1 MPRFSIVIP
10 CNNNEATIGEAV
22 ASALAQRHD
31 DFAVV
36 VGDNGSKDR
45 SQAIIDAF
53 DDPRLIKRL
62 HRETLPKTDN
72 WNRAY
77 RDAPDCQYL
86 VTLHGDDRLA
96 PDALTAIAAQ
106 ADRGAPPLIHGRF
119 DVIDAQGKRLRTVGI
134 PFDYVASADEF
145 RHIQMHANV
154 VGVAGVSMRT
164 DLFHR
169 LGGWP
174 PEWTYMQDV
183 EMWWR
188 LAEFGPV
195 RHSRAVLGDY
205 RVFDIPINPAFV
217 DEIGRWTQVHIADY
231 AVDDPAHKAGW
242 DSLATYRKLIESRP
256 DAATRTAGLDLDALL
271 GPTSERRDPGN
282 RQRLYRLGLVA
293 RTLLSSDRRA
303 GRGRFTSVPH
313 GATAG

>member
-22 ASALAQRHD
+22 STALAQRHD
-31 DFAVV
+31 DFTVV

-45 SQAIIDAF
+45 SPAIIDAF

-77 RDAPDCQYL
+77 RDAPDCEYL

-96 PDALTAIAAQ
+96 PDALAAIAVQ
-106 ADRGAPPLIHGRF
+106 VDCGAPPLIHGRF
-119 DVIDAQGKRLRTVGI
+119 DVVDAQGARLRTVGI
-134 PFDYVASADEF
+134 PFDYVASAAEF
-145 RHIQMHANV
+145 RRIQMHANV

-188 LAEFGPV
+188 LADFGPV
-195 RHSRAVLGDY
+195 RHTRAILGDY

-217 DEIGRWTQVHIADY
+217 DEIGRWTQDHINDFPAGDPVHE
-231 AVDDPAHKAGW
+231 AGW
-242 DSLATYRKLIESRP
+242 DSLATYRALLESKP
-256 DAATRTAGLDLDALL
+256 DFADRTAGLDLNALL
-271 GPTSERRDPGN
+271 GPHAADRSDPGN
-282 RQRLYRLGLVA
+282 RQRLYRMGLVA
-293 RTLLSSDRRA
+293 RTLLSAARRR
-303 GRGRFTSVPH
+303 GRGRFASVPH
-313 GATAG
+313 R

>member
-22 ASALAQRHD
+22 STALAQRYD
-31 DFAVV
+31 DFMVV

-45 SQAIIDAF
+45 SATIIDGF
-53 DDPRLIKRL
+53 DNPRLVKRL
-62 HRETLPKTDN
+62 HSEILPKTGN

-77 RDAPDCQYL
+77 FDAPDCEYL

-96 PDALTAIAAQ
+96 PDALSQIAAE
-106 ADRGAPPLIHGRF
+106 ADRGKPPMIHGRF
-119 DVIDAQGKRLRTVGI
+119 DVIDTMGKRLRTVGI
-134 PFDYVASADEF
+134 PFDYVASGEEF
-145 RHIQMHANV
+145 RRVQMHANV

-188 LAEFGPV
+188 LANFGPV
-195 RHSRAVLGDY
+195 RHTRAILGDY

-217 DEIGRWTQVHIADY
+217 DEIGRWTQSHIIDY
-231 AVDDPAHKAGW
+231 PPHDPAHKAGW
-242 DSLATYRKLIESRP
+242 NCLATYRTLIESRR
-256 DAATRTAGLDLDALL
+256 DFAQNTAGIDLDALL
-271 GPTSERRDPGN
+271 GSRTAQGRDPGN
-282 RQRLYRLGLVA
+282 RQRLYRLSLVA
-293 RTLLSSDRRA
+293 RTMLSSDRRN
-303 GRGRFTSVPH
+303 GRGRFASHQVDK
-313 GATAG
+313 

>member
-22 ASALAQRHD
+22 STALAQQHN
-31 DFAVV
+31 DFVVV
-36 VGDNGSKDR
+36 VGDNGSKDH
-45 SQAIIDAF
+45 SPAIIDTF

-62 HRETLPKTDN
+62 HGETLAKTDN

-77 RDAPDCQYL
+77 RDAPDCEYL

-96 PDALTAIAAQ
+96 PGALTAIAAQ

-119 DVIDAQGKRLRTVGI
+119 EVIDARGQRLRTVGI
-134 PFDYVASADEF
+134 PFDYVASAEEF
-145 RHIQMHANV
+145 RRIQMHANV

-188 LAEFGPV
+188 LVEFGPV
-195 RHSRAVLGDY
+195 RHTRSVLGDY
-205 RVFDIPINPAFV
+205 RVFDIPINPAFI

-231 AVDDPAHKAGW
+231 PADDPAYKAGW
-242 DSLATYRKLIESRP
+242 DSLATYRALLKSKSDFAE
-256 DAATRTAGLDLDALL
+256 RTAGLDLDALL
-271 GPTSERRDPGN
+271 GSESTDRRDPGG
-282 RQRLYRLGLVA
+282 RQRLYRMGLVA
-293 RTLLSSDRRA
+293 QTLLSSARRN
-303 GRGRFTSVPH
+303 GRGRFTSAPRR
-313 GATAG
+313 